1 MTVLRNSG
9 QFATRLQCR
18 HHNYSSLDHWALVKS
33 RVAIRDVYLR
43 NFRLNREFSVISGWT
58 GNFDS
63 FSIQNSVIQTTSWAY
78 LRAFLELFHDTG
90 SDAQPVSCPPG
101 VRAERLHV
109 RNLRLK
115 ITCKSLSI
123 LVIISGICQGLEI
136 EGITVATL
144 QMTYESMTINSQSCT
159 PLSIARRFVQ
169 RI

>member
-43 NFRLNREFSVISGWT
+43 NFRLNREFLVISGWT

-90 SDAQPVSCPPG
+90 SDAQPG

-136 EGITVATL
+136 EGITVATM
-144 QMTYESMTINSQSCT
+144 QMTFQSMTSSGAT
-159 PLSIARRFVQ
+159 
-169 RI
+169 